1 MTTTEKLKLMQEIK
15 AANDARV
22 QEFTYHSKKHWN
34 VDYSTRKDG
43 VQEEDSFTVIAV
55 SIMEAL
61 ETAQYILSQVRGDYG
76 WDDVVIWNIG
86 IIEEDVF

>member
-34 VDYSTRKDG
+34 VD
-43 VQEEDSFTVIAV
+43 
-55 SIMEAL
+55 
-61 ETAQYILSQVRGDYG
+61 
-76 WDDVVIWNIG
+76 
-86 IIEEDVF
+86 

>member
-1 MTTTEKLKLMQEIK
+1 MTTTERLKLMQEIK
-15 AANDARV
+15 AVNDARV
-22 QEFTYHSKKHWN
+22 QEFTYQNKKHWK

-43 VQEEDSFTVIAV
+43 VQEEDSFIIVAI

-61 ETAQYILSQVRGDYG
+61 ETAQYMLSQVRGDYG
-76 WDDVVIWNIG
+76 WDGVVIWNIG